1 MDSNNNN
8 NNNIKKIVKF
18 FRLSNLLVNSIYTN
32 TSNFDPFNNDLIL
45 KLQTNAPFPKCNRR
59 LPNWYPFGLCGIV
72 NDSPFEQCA
81 GSLPYKFLFYRF

>member
-18 FRLSNLLVNSIYTN
+18 FCLSNLLVNSIYTN

-59 LPNWYPFGLCGIV
+59 LPN
-72 NDSPFEQCA
+72 
-81 GSLPYKFLFYRF
+81 